1 LFFLLLLFIS
11 AGKPEESK
19 KKLREPVNGLR
30 KRTKNKAEENAAL
43 SLVDSPVLYGDRVET
58 SKPYHLIYIDRYEIV
73 GKALSAELDAVFL
86 AHGFY
91 TGQRFHTDALAAE
104 HVSAGLK
111 RFFNTDA
118 AADER
123 CAGLLHQLDETAERS
138 AVGKKIV
145 NDEYAVVRA
154 EKILGNDDIVYPLV
168 SVGADFRRPYI
179 SCDIQRLAF
188 LGKNKRTPEGLRR
201 YARNTDTGCLDRKN
215 LIDTA
220 VVVQALKLFGKFG
233 EEHDVHLMVQ
243 KTVHLQNAAVTHYT
257 IAADPIFEELH
268 PYHPHGLT

>member
-1 LFFLLLLFIS
+1 MFFLLLLFIS

-73 GKALSAELDAVFL
+73 GKAPSAELDAVFL

-123 CAGLLHQLDETAERS
+123 CA
-138 AVGKKIV
+138 
-145 NDEYAVVRA
+145 
-154 EKILGNDDIVYPLV
+154 
-168 SVGADFRRPYI
+168 
-179 SCDIQRLAF
+179 
-188 LGKNKRTPEGLRR
+188 
-201 YARNTDTGCLDRKN
+201 
-215 LIDTA
+215 
-220 VVVQALKLFGKFG
+220 
-233 EEHDVHLMVQ
+233 
-243 KTVHLQNAAVTHYT
+243 
-257 IAADPIFEELH
+257 
-268 PYHPHGLT
+268 

>member
-1 LFFLLLLFIS
+1 MFFLLLLFIS

-73 GKALSAELDAVFL
+73 RKAPSAELDAVFL
-86 AHGFY
+86 AHGFH

-118 AADER
+118 ATDER

-138 AVGKKIV
+138 AVGQE
-145 NDEYAVVRA
+145 NR
-154 EKILGNDDIVYPLV
+154 
-168 SVGADFRRPYI
+168 
-179 SCDIQRLAF
+179 Q
-188 LGKNKRTPEGLRR
+188 
-201 YARNTDTGCLDRKN
+201 
-215 LIDTA
+215 
-220 VVVQALKLFGKFG
+220 
-233 EEHDVHLMVQ
+233 
-243 KTVHLQNAAVTHYT
+243 
-257 IAADPIFEELH
+257 
-268 PYHPHGLT
+268 